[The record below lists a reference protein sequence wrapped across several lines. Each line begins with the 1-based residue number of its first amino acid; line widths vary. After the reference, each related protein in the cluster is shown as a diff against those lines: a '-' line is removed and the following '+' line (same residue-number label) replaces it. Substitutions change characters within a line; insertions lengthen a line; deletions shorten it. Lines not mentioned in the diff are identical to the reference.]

1 MSRPAAS
8 ISASVGSARASD
20 TPTSSG
26 ARRPAKPALR
36 TAPATPV
43 MVSAIAEPTTS
54 VTGSGIS
61 EPAGTTGPTEAAVAP
76 GGAEPT
82 VGAEVPRDPGSAG
95 CAEPSGTPGPRSLP
109 LPPPGPQW
117 YGSLMGTGILATL
130 MQTLAGDLP
139 GGRWLA
145 VGLLVVGWCV
155 FVGLT
160 AAFGLRIVRRPGVLA
175 DTIRDLPVLATWGM
189 VSMGVLSL
197 GSATA
202 TVVPAHWPALAST
215 AWAVDG
221 VLWSAGTVL
230 GVLTA
235 LGFATRLIGREV
247 GSPSTTWG
255 LPIVP
260 PMVSATTGAALV
272 PHLATRQPQLLLVIV
287 AVACF
292 FLALVL
298 GFVVFAVAYH
308 HHWRVAPLPL
318 AASTSAWIPLGVVGQ
333 STAAAQA
340 LAVQAQRFV
349 LPEDTGTLVQLANG
363 YGMAMLT
370 CGIPLI
376 VWATAMTVR
385 GFRGGMPYSPGWWAL
400 TFPIGTV
407 CLGLHGL
414 EGGTRVRAFGLAS
427 DAVCLVLLCTW
438 TLCAVATVRA
448 VRAQAFTTREA
459 TIPGEACAAS

>member
-1 MSRPAAS
+1 MSHTAAPLPEPDRTAEPAVTLHDRATH
-8 ISASVGSARASD
+8 AAVGLSDRAAGAPGNRAA
-20 TPTSSG
+20 TVPTGGAAG
-26 ARRPAKPALR
+26 ARQPARPS
-36 TAPATPV
+36 
-43 MVSAIAEPTTS
+43 SA
-54 VTGSGIS
+54 
-61 EPAGTTGPTEAAVAP
+61 
-76 GGAEPT
+76 
-82 VGAEVPRDPGSAG
+82 
-95 CAEPSGTPGPRSLP
+95 P

-130 MQTLAGDLP
+130 VQTLGEDLP
-139 GGRWLA
+139 GGTTLA
-145 VGLLVVGWCV
+145 VALLLVAWCT
-155 FVGLT
+155 FLGLT
-160 AAFGLRIVRRPGVLA
+160 TAFALRIVRRPGVLA

-189 VSMGVLSL
+189 VSMGILSL

-202 TVVPAHWPALAST
+202 TVVPAHWPALASA

-221 VLWSAGTVL
+221 VLWSVGTVL

-247 GSPSTTWG
+247 GSPTTTWG

-272 PHLATRQPQLLLVIV
+272 PHLTTRHDQLLLEIA

-298 GFVVFAVAYH
+298 GLVVFTVAYH

-318 AASTSAWIPLGVVGQ
+318 AAATSAWIPLGVVGQ
-333 STAAAQA
+333 STAAAQV

-349 LPEDTGTLVQLANG
+349 LPEDAGTLTQVANG
-363 YGMAMLT
+363 YGVVVLS
-370 CGIPLI
+370 CGIPLA

-385 GFRGGMPYSPGWWAL
+385 GFRGGMAYSPGWWAL

-414 EGGTRVRAFGLAS
+414 ESGTRVRAFGLAS
-427 DAVCLVLLCTW
+427 DAVCLVLLGTW
-438 TLCAVATVRA
+438 TLCAVATARSVRA
-448 VRAQAFTTREA
+448 H
-459 TIPGEACAAS
+459 ASHPARWLAWES

>member
-1 MSRPAAS
+1 MSRTAA
-8 ISASVGSARASD
+8 
-20 TPTSSG
+20 P
-26 ARRPAKPALR
+26 RPEQVR
-36 TAPATPV
+36 
-43 MVSAIAEPTTS
+43 
-54 VTGSGIS
+54 IS
-61 EPAGTTGPTEAAVAP
+61 EPADTRHDRV
-76 GGAEPT
+76 
-82 VGAEVPRDPGSAG
+82 
-95 CAEPSGTPGPRSLP
+95 TPGAVDPSATAARKPAHPSPPP
-109 LPPPGPQW
+109 LPAPGPQW

-130 MQTLAGDLP
+130 LQTLGGDLP
-139 GGRWLA
+139 GGRALA
-145 VGLLVVGWCV
+145 VALLVVAWGV
-155 FVGLT
+155 FLGLT
-160 AAFGLRIVRRPGVLA
+160 TAFALRIARRPGVLA

-202 TVVPAHWPALAST
+202 TVVPAHWPALASA

-221 VLWSAGTVL
+221 VLWSVGTVL
-230 GVLTA
+230 GILTA

-247 GSPSTTWG
+247 GSPTTTWG

-272 PHLATRQPQLLLVIV
+272 PHLATRHGQLLLVIV

-298 GFVVFAVAYH
+298 GLVVFAVAYH

-318 AASTSAWIPLGVVGQ
+318 AAATSAWIPLGVVGQ

-349 LPEDTGTLVQLANG
+349 LPEDSGTLTQVANG
-363 YGMAMLT
+363 YGVVMLS

-385 GFRGGMPYSPGWWAL
+385 GFRGGMPFSPGWWAL

-414 EGGTRVRAFGLAS
+414 EGGTGVRAFGLAS
-427 DAVCLVLLCTW
+427 DAVCLVLLGTW

-448 VRAQAFTTREA
+448 VRAQAATTREA
-459 TIPGEACAAS
+459 PVPGEARTAS